1 MVICLR
7 HQTLSKRWIWSRAQI
22 LLLDIWIY
30 CASAIASCWTLGSCG
45 LEENISFLAMITKPD
60 CTICSRPDSQKNHP
74 QDKFSR
80 QTLRGAISSEHLL
93 QTGFT
98 RSCSAARSTLY
109 FQKYFPKH
117 LCSRYC
123 RRISHDFFNKCIFK
137 STTTQT
143 NFTDNCSASCSW
155 IHTENTVRC
164 NWRFRPIDNSGIHVH
179 TEHTAR
185 CNTHRTLLGATE
197 GFVQLTI
204 VGTKCTQNTQLGA
217 TESGEIRRS
226 LELHFIQQ
234 SIKVLETIK
243 TFTLLYI

>member
-1 MVICLR
+1 MNLKQSSDFVVGHLNLLR
-7 HQTLSKRWIWSRAQI
+7 KCHSFR
-22 LLLDIWIY
+22 LDTWKLWTWGEHFIWIL
-30 CASAIASCWTLGSCG
+30 CLCFSFH
-45 LEENISFLAMITKPD
+45 ISFLAMITKPD

-164 NWRFRPIDNSGIHVH
+164 NWRFRPIDNSGNQVH

-185 CNTHRTLLGATE
+185 CNWKWWNQEITWIAFYT
-197 GFVQLTI
+197 
-204 VGTKCTQNTQLGA
+204 TKY
-217 TESGEIRRS
+217 
-226 LELHFIQQ
+226 Q
-234 SIKVLETIK
+234 STRDD
-243 TFTLLYI
+243 

>member
-1 MVICLR
+1 MCCAGVNPLIKQPNRLFSCLR

-30 CASAIASCWTLGSCG
+30 CASAIASFMLDTWMLWTWGEQFRWILC
-45 LEENISFLAMITKPD
+45 LYFLFLAMITKPD

-109 FQKYFPKH
+109 FYKYFPKH

-123 RRISHDFFNKCIFK
+123 RRISQDFF
-137 STTTQT
+137 
-143 NFTDNCSASCSW
+143 
-155 IHTENTVRC
+155 
-164 NWRFRPIDNSGIHVH
+164 
-179 TEHTAR
+179 
-185 CNTHRTLLGATE
+185 
-197 GFVQLTI
+197 
-204 VGTKCTQNTQLGA
+204 
-217 TESGEIRRS
+217 
-226 LELHFIQQ
+226 
-234 SIKVLETIK
+234 
-243 TFTLLYI
+243 